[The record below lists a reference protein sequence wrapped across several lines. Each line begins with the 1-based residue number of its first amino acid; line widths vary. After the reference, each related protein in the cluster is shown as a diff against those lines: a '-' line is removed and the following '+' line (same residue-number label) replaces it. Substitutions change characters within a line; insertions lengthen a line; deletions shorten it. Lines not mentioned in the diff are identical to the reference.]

1 MRKIEVKYHRPILG
15 QTTYSVDVPATW
27 NELSAEQLIR
37 VAGLLFSEI
46 KDIYRFRIELLRI
59 LMGFK
64 WHHLLIIGGER
75 LIDLFPFVKFI
86 EDENTLTRNKI
97 DQLKLKG
104 VRFFG
109 PIGDFSRLR
118 GEEWTEAD
126 EAYIEFSQ
134 SQDPDALD
142 RFMAILFREKAK
154 GQSPKNPGWKGDH
167 RVPFSDAHIQT
178 RIPYMQRVPMS
189 VKLAVLLWWKGCRRE
204 WEEVFE
210 RVFQAKGEGPES
222 FGWQETLLKL
232 SGSEFG
238 DLERTN
244 NTYMYKLMLKMEIT
258 LKDEEYRK
266 EQEDAMKRKSR
277 I

>member
-15 QTTYSVDVPATW
+15 ETTYSVDVPATW
-27 NELSAEQLIR
+27 NELTTQQLIR
-37 VAGLLFSEI
+37 VAGLLFSNQN
-46 KDIYRFRIELLRI
+46 DIYRFRIELLRI

-64 WHHLLIIGGER
+64 WHHLSILGGER
-75 LIDLFPFVKFI
+75 MIDLFPFVKFI
-86 EDENTLTRNKI
+86 EEEIRLTQNKV
-97 DQLKLKG
+97 DQLNLKG
-104 VRFFG
+104 IRFFG
-109 PIGDFSRLR
+109 PIGDFSTLT
-118 GEEWTEAD
+118 GDEWTEAD

-134 SQDPDALD
+134 TQDEAALN
-142 RFMAILFREKAK
+142 RMIAILFRPREK
-154 GQSPKNPGWKGDH
+154 GIWPGHSQWMNDY
-167 RVPFSDAHIQT
+167 RVPFSEGSVKN
-178 RIPYMQRVPMS
+178 RITYMERVPLT

-210 RVFQAKGEGPES
+210 RVFQAKGDGPES

-238 DLERTN
+238 DLEKTQK
-244 NTYMYKLMLKMEIT
+244 THMYKLMLKMEVA

-277 I
+277 M